1 MKQVREDKNKGLAI
15 LLSGWLF
22 SIMGF
27 LATLNIEFK
36 WLTEA
41 SINAF
46 VTFVIATVM
55 LFGAGFAVWKN
66 TFVSK
71 KAQKQNEE
79 LHKKGLK

>member
-1 MKQVREDKNKGLAI
+1 MRQVKIDKVKGFSI

-22 SIMGF
+22 ALMGF
-27 LATLNIEFK
+27 LATLNIQFK

-46 VTFVIATVM
+46 M
-55 LFGAGFAVWKN
+55 LFFVATISLGVNVYAIWKN

-71 KAQKQNEE
+71 KGQKQNAE
-79 LHKKGLK
+79 LHKNKLK